1 MHIVSD
7 DSCSGQLIYEYS
19 TDDAGINVLGITIL
33 DWRKAGPLALVKEM
47 PGRYVVSRG
56 NSIMLYNLP

>member
-33 DWRKAGPLALVKEM
+33 DWRKAGPLAIVKEM

-56 NSIMLYNLP
+56 NDIMLYNLP

>member
-19 TDDAGINVLGITIL
+19 TDDAGINVSGITIL
-33 DWRKAGPLALVKEM
+33 DWRKAGPLAIVKEM
-47 PGRYVVSRG
+47 RGRYVVSRG
-56 NSIMLYNLP
+56 NDIMLCNLP

>member
-33 DWRKAGPLALVKEM
+33 DWRKAGPLAIVKEM
-47 PGRYVVSRG
+47 RGRYVVSRG
-56 NSIMLYNLP
+56 NDIMLYNLP